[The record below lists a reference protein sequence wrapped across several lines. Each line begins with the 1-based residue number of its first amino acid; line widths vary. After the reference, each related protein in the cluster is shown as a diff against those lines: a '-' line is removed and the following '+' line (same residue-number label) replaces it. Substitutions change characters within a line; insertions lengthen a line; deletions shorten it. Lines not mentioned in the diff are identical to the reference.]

1 MNRRRAFALA
11 VITVLAVIAAVSA
24 ATRGGASE
32 PGALSRL
39 SNEGRQVALVDG
51 NAWRRAGVDHVSL
64 LAVRGTRGLYRLDAK
79 EGPCIGAGPAN
90 VPGKLG
96 TVDCP
101 RGPFPT
107 AEQPVLDLSV
117 YEATSHESHEVSLYR
132 AEGVAAD
139 GVATIAFLRPNGTVA
154 LKVPVHANVYEAGS
168 IPPGPVASVV
178 AYDDA
183 GKELWRSP

>member
-1 MNRRRAFALA
+1 MSRRRVLTLA
-11 VITVLAVIAAVSA
+11 AVTVLAVIAAVIA

-39 SNEGRQVALVDG
+39 SNQGRQVALFDG
-51 NAWRRAGVDHVSL
+51 KVWRRAGVGQVSL
-64 LAVRGTRGLYRLDAK
+64 LAVRGRRALYRLEAG
-79 EGPCIGAGPAN
+79 EGPCVGAGPAN
-90 VPGKLG
+90 VPGRLG

-154 LKVPVHANVYEAGS
+154 LMVPVQANVYEATS
-168 IPPGPVASVV
+168 IPPGPIGSVV
-178 AYDDA
+178 AYDA
-183 GKELWRSP
+183 VGKELWRSP

>member
-1 MNRRRAFALA
+1 MRRRRVLTLA
-11 VITVLAVIAAVSA
+11 AVTVLAVIAAVIA

-32 PGALSRL
+32 SGALSRL
-39 SNEGRQVALVDG
+39 SNEGRQVAPVER
-51 NAWRRAGVDHVSL
+51 NVWRRAGVGNVAL
-64 LAVRGTRGLYRLDAK
+64 LAIRGTRALYRLESK
-79 EGPCIGAGPAN
+79 EGPCVGAGPAN

-154 LKVPVHANVYEAGS
+154 LKLPVHANVYEAGS
-168 IPPGPVASVV
+168 IPSGPVASVV
-178 AYDDA
+178 AYDAA

>member
-1 MNRRRAFALA
+1 MRRR
-11 VITVLAVIAAVSA
+11 
-24 ATRGGASE
+24 R
-32 PGALSRL
+32 PGR
-39 SNEGRQVALVDG
+39 
-51 NAWRRAGVDHVSL
+51 HV
-64 LAVRGTRGLYRLDAK
+64 R
-79 EGPCIGAGPAN
+79 
-90 VPGKLG
+90 GKLG

-107 AEQPVLDLSV
+107 AAQPVLDLSV

-154 LKVPVHANVYEAGS
+154 LKLPVHANVYEAGS

-178 AYDDA
+178 AYDAA